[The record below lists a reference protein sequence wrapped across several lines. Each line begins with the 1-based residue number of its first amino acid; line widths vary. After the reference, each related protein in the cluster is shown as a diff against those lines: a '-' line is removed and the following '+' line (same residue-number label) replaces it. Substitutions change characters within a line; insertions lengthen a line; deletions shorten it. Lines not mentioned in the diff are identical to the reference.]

1 MTNKQDETLGET
13 LDDGTNDE
21 VVFGPYAFSVDYR
34 GYSRWYAS
42 RGRKELKKGFAILAG
57 FSTVFMLAG
66 AVCLI
71 LLLLGVIGASERVA
85 VWLLFG
91 FCLVQWLLA
100 LVGLA
105 HPRMVLASQRSMT
118 KRWFAARGVNVEAME
133 LAQPDIRQWSV
144 FVRSLVTPMGVE
156 EHLADDFMVR
166 LPFAVL
172 NAEPEVIDDALCYRV
187 ASDKEA
193 VTLWTL
199 LDKQIHF
206 PQGLVNDT
214 VVIPFSAFRDGR
226 GNIQDD
232 IESFRRDM
240 ASRIR
245 RQRDAVIEESA
256 ASVTGTRHGTPLTDE
271 IVEWAA

>member
-1 MTNKQDETLGET
+1 MAKNQDETLGFDG
-13 LDDGTNDE
+13 DDDE
-21 VVFGPYAFSVDYR
+21 VVFGPYAFSVDYQ
-34 GYSRWYAS
+34 GYSHWYAS

-66 AVCLI
+66 TVCLI
-71 LLLLGVIGASERVA
+71 LLLTGVIASSESVA

-91 FCLVQWLLA
+91 FCLVQWVLA
-100 LVGLA
+100 LIGLV
-105 HPRMVLASQRSMT
+105 HPRMVLTSQRSMA

-133 LAQPDIRQWSV
+133 LAQPDIKQWSV
-144 FVRSLVTPMGVE
+144 FVRSLITPLGVE
-156 EHLADDFMVR
+156 EHLADDFMIR

-172 NAEPEVIDDALCYRV
+172 SAEPEIIDDALCYRV

-206 PQGLVNDT
+206 PQGLVDDT
-214 VVIPFSAFRDGR
+214 VVIPFSAFRDG
-226 GNIQDD
+226 QDD
-232 IESFRRDM
+232 IESFKRDM
-240 ASRIR
+240 TSRIR
-245 RQRDAVIEESA
+245 EQRTAVINESA
-256 ASVTGTRHGTPLTDE
+256 ASVTGTHHGTPFTDQ